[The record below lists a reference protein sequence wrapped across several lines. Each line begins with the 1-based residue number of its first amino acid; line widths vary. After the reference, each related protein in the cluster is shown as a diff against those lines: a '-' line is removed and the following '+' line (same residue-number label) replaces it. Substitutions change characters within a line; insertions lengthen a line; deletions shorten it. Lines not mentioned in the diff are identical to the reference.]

1 MHAHTHVHM
10 CKSAYADTAEELVD
24 IAIILFYIYTYI
36 GGVGYKWWV
45 FRSTVV
51 GSYALLGTV
60 PLKFSQKH
68 CLVLTHSLSLSLSS
82 QTLGVVQFVHNI
94 NVKKIDIKMEVHV
107 TFEWMLVVGRYV
119 DDIESHWSVQSSPF

>member
-10 CKSAYADTAEELVD
+10 CISAYADTAEELVD

-60 PLKFSQKH
+60 LLKFFKKH
-68 CLVLTHSLSLSLSS
+68 YLVLTHSLSLSLLS
-82 QTLGVVQFVHNI
+82 
-94 NVKKIDIKMEVHV
+94 DIRSCPVCA
-107 TFEWMLVVGRYV
+107 
-119 DDIESHWSVQSSPF
+119 

>member
-1 MHAHTHVHM
+1 MHAHTHVRM
-10 CKSAYADTAEELVD
+10 CISACAYNAEELVD

-36 GGVGYKWWV
+36 GGVGYQWWV

-68 CLVLTHSLSLSLSS
+68 YLVLTHSLSLSLSP
-82 QTLGVVQFVHNI
+82 LRH
-94 NVKKIDIKMEVHV
+94 
-107 TFEWMLVVGRYV
+107 
-119 DDIESHWSVQSSPF
+119 